1 MTQYAEITGVLE
13 CFGDLTGM
21 VECSGQLDGV
31 ISLPDLTPPIYPTY
45 DGEYSVTPRFAE
57 QKLETKDKLMADDVT
72 VEVIPA
78 HEVTNPA
85 GGLTVTIG

>member
-1 MTQYAEITGVLE
+1 MVQYAEITGVLE
-13 CFGDLTGM
+13 CFGDLTGAID
-21 VECSGQLDGV
+21 CSGQLDGV
-31 ISLPDLTPPIYPTY
+31 ISLPDLTPPIFPIYE
-45 DGEYSVTPRFAE
+45 GEYTVTPHFYE
-57 QKLETKDKLMADDVT
+57 QSLETKEKLMADDVT

>member
-13 CFGDLTGM
+13 CFGDLTG
-21 VECSGQLDGV
+21 EIDCSGQLDGV
-31 ISLPDLTPPIYPTY
+31 ISLPDLTPPIFPIY

-57 QKLETKDKLMADDVT
+57 QNLETKNKLMTDDVT
-72 VEVIPA
+72 VEIIPA
-78 HEVTNPA
+78 YEVPNIA